1 MLRCPP
7 RAAAADAAST
17 AALATAGGVALSASA
32 AMAGIGL
39 AAAAAAAAKA
49 VDDAPAAARRQSA
62 ARLRAVQCRLE
73 EALRRSAKAARQRV
87 ATVAEAPPA
96 NGDATSGSGSGG
108 GRAGQ
113 PLPRDLELSQRGV
126 ALALAFGGGAA
137 LLHTLLS
144 ALPPDFLDRWRG
156 LFSEQPHAEPSLRGG
171 ESRGGTVLYDCH
183 GAVIATVVPGGFSGT
198 RPELGRARRSTP
210 LRPSEIPSAMWQAV
224 VASEDRSFFDHRGF
238 DPRGLSRAL
247 VTMAR
252 SGGGSTITQQLVKNV
267 FLTNERKWARKLVEI
282 ILAVIIER
290 KMSKW
295 DILHLYLSKIYWGHG
310 VNGIEAAS
318 ALYFGKHP
326 SLLTL
331 GECAMLAGII
341 PAPELLSPYRDPS
354 RGRKPQARALRRM
367 VEAGFLNSATAAR
380 AVNEPLVLG
389 TEAKQQGTSG
399 PWRAPYFVSEV
410 LHLLNQKYGREEILR
425 GGLQVYTTLDLGM
438 QDIAEKVV
446 RDTGIEL
453 DRERNILAERGLVTA
468 RKKLDDMLASKQ
480 DQVLELVAAASAAAA
495 ARRDVEAAVGWE
507 EESGRRNLSTLDA
520 LERAQEDDRAA
531 AAAAAA
537 AIKRYTT
544 QEAAMRATI
553 AAYEEEIKKAGEAR
567 LEGAMVAMDPADGA
581 IRALVGGRDYY
592 ESNFNRATQALRP
605 PGSTFKPLVYLT
617 AFSQGIEKE
626 FLVVDEPYSVG
637 NFTPENYDRKFR
649 GEVTLEYALL
659 KSLNVPTVKLCAEV
673 GVDKVCEIA
682 RKLGIHTSLPH
693 ELALSLGGCE
703 VTPVQLA
710 TVYCT
715 IASGGYFHKPHLI
728 TRVESFEGRVL
739 EEFKPPDKNKAP
751 VVDEYAVSELRQLL
765 QACVERGTGKAA
777 QLARPCAGKTGT
789 SDGHRDVWFAG
800 FTPQISTVVWL
811 GYDDNAPV
819 GGLHPA
825 TGAAHAAPMWKR
837 FMSAAHEG
845 LPVEKFHDIG
855 RDKYGGRA
863 PREFLK
869 RSRRPQKSFLR
880 VTSFSDPKPE
890 YDTAWTLRPN
900 YDELE
905 AVHDLL
911 MTCLRIG
918 DAMQNWRGASEARE
932 GSSLRQVVTSTWK
945 DVWDWEKA
953 SSAWEEKEKMEQWA
967 SQRLERSDELR
978 AMRAAWTPLGRA
990 RVEDDV
996 SERTDEDDASFLT
1009 RMASSEDG
1017 SRQGHTR
1024 WDLIEDREQDGGR
1037 ESGRRQG
1044 RRQGLALFTRSQR
1057 AEPPPEAAAALEE
1070 DEWVEDGDVCA
1081 VERDDD
1087 GGGARW
1093 GGESGDAFGEQRPS
1107 IFRRKASGR
1116 ASDLNCADRPFL
1128 QRKPSRRRQARL
1140 VSCEV
1145 AGPAE
1150 TQVAGDLLPSALSPV
1165 DVPLPK
1171 VRILEVV

>member
-17 AALATAGGVALSASA
+17 AALAMAGGAAPSASA

-39 AAAAAAAAKA
+39 ASAAAAAAKA
-49 VDDAPAAARRQSA
+49 VDAAAAAAARRRSA
-62 ARLRAVQCRLE
+62 ARLRALQCRLE
-73 EALRRSAKAARQRV
+73 EDLRRSATAARQRV
-87 ATVAEAPPA
+87 AIVAEAPPA

-171 ESRGGTVLYDCH
+171 ESRGGTVLYDRR

-198 RPELGRARRSTP
+198 RPELGRARHSTP

-367 VEAGFLNSATAAR
+367 VEAGFLDSETAAR
-380 AVNEPLVLG
+380 SVNEPLVLG

-446 RDTGIEL
+446 RDTGTEL

-495 ARRDVEAAVGWE
+495 ARRDVEAAVAWE
-507 EESGRRNLSTLDA
+507 EESGRRNISTLDA

-581 IRALVGGRDYY
+581 IRVLVGGRDYY

-617 AFSQGIEKE
+617 AFSQGIEKD
-626 FLVVDEPYSVG
+626 FLVVDEPYRVG

-855 RDKYGGRA
+855 RDKHGGRA

-880 VTSFSDPKPE
+880 
-890 YDTAWTLRPN
+890 
-900 YDELE
+900 
-905 AVHDLL
+905 
-911 MTCLRIG
+911 
-918 DAMQNWRGASEARE
+918 NWRGASEARE
-932 GSSLRQVVTSTWK
+932 GSSMRQVVTSTWK

-967 SQRLERSDELR
+967 SQRLERSDKLR
-978 AMRAAWTPLGRA
+978 AMRAAWTPIGRA
-990 RVEDDV
+990 RVGDDF

-1009 RMASSEDG
+1009 RLASGEDG

-1024 WDLIEDREQDGGR
+1024 WDLIEDREQDGSR
-1037 ESGRRQG
+1037 ESGRQPERQ
-1044 RRQGLALFTRSQR
+1044 QGLALFTRSRR
-1057 AEPPPEAAAALEE
+1057 AEPLSEAAAAQEE

-1081 VERDDD
+1081 VERDDN

-1093 GGESGDAFGEQRPS
+1093 SGESGDTFAEQRPS
-1107 IFRRKASGR
+1107 IFRRKSSGG
-1116 ASDLNCADRPFL
+1116 ASDPNCADRPFL

-1140 VSCEV
+1140 VSWEV
-1145 AGPAE
+1145 AGPTKAK
-1150 TQVAGDLLPSALSPV
+1150 VAGDLLPSALSPV

-1171 VRILEVV
+1171 VRFS